1 MTIAEDARAI
11 LQAAVDR
18 KVSAVDSYAV
28 VRAQREQAAATL
40 RAAEAAEA
48 VAWAELK
55 KLDWSDSELRSL
67 GLSAPAAAGGRR
79 PAVRGRNRQPPSS
92 GEPNRA

>member
-1 MTIAEDARAI
+1 MTITEDARAI

-18 KVSAVDSYAV
+18 KVSAVDTYAV

-48 VAWAELK
+48 DAWAELK
-55 KLDWSDSELRSL
+55 RLDWSDSELRSL
-67 GLSAPAAAGGRR
+67 GLSAPAAAGERR
-79 PAVRGRNRQPPSS
+79 SAVRRRNRQPPSS
-92 GEPNRA
+92 DALERA